1 MGRGCSGEATSRRPY
16 AVLLWSPCPQT
27 PSCQPEFSEDT
38 RVGLVVLHPFSA
50 GLQLRLRTDSLLHCG
65 SDPWLT
71 ETRPCPRACTLV
83 AHALAAAL
91 PLSGPLSSVTT
102 ITWKCSVL
110 LTADLSSPPTSP
122 SCTEDTDICRF
133 SIFKKD
139 LGHTCAPSLQFSA
152 SVKKTLCFTKSDFLR
167 DYYKNKK

>member
-1 MGRGCSGEATSRRPY
+1 MTSSMNYHRRGANITVFKESIIFVACVSLWGQSLGRGCSGEATSRRPY

-50 GLQLRLRTDSLLHCG
+50 GLQLRLRTDSSLHC

-71 ETRPCPRACTLV
+71 ETRPCPRACTLI
-83 AHALAAAL
+83 AHALAAVL

-110 LTADLSSPPTSP
+110 LTADLSSPPTP
-122 SCTEDTDICRF
+122 
-133 SIFKKD
+133 
-139 LGHTCAPSLQFSA
+139 P
-152 SVKKTLCFTKSDFLR
+152 FL
-167 DYYKNKK
+167 Y